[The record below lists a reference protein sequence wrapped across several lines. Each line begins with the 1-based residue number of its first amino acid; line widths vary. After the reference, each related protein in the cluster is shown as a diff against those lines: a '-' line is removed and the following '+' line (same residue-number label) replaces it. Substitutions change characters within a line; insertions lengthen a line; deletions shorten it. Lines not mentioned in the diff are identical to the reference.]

1 MKKTNTDVVEK
12 RVRLLEHFQILDTLP
27 EKEYDDITRLAAFIC
42 NTPISLVTLLDDKR
56 QFFKSHHGLEIKET
70 IIEHSFCAHAIKKT
84 TDIFIVEDARKDKR
98 FKNNPLVTSKPNII
112 FYAGVPLISEEGI
125 PLGTLCVIDEKPNVL
140 NSEQLLS
147 LQSLANQ
154 VMQLLI
160 LRRKNIEINESKKII
175 NQETE
180 QLNNIIE
187 ATRVGTWEWN
197 LQTKEVKINER
208 WANII
213 GYTLEEL
220 QPVDEK
226 TIYKF
231 IHPEDIQYSDKKLKE
246 SLEKKG
252 VFYDIDFR
260 LKHKNGNYVWVNDR
274 GRVVEWTV
282 DGKPLVMTGT
292 HTDISER
299 KKAEKQLKFSEQR
312 FKALVQEGADL
323 IGILDVQGNYK
334 YVSPTSTT
342 VLGITPEEFVGKN
355 AFDFIHPDDKERVFN
370 EFSSID
376 KVSKLEIAPFR
387 FTNKKGEWRWVETVA
402 TNMLENPAIEGVVT
416 NSRDV
421 TDKVV
426 INEKI
431 YKSEQRFKALVQEGS
446 DLVTIVSPEGDYHYI
461 SPNYKQ
467 LLGYTEKDLIGN
479 NAFNFFHPD
488 DVELLQKEFSQ
499 LSKDRRVKS
508 SPYRFK
514 RKDGTWCWLQ
524 SVGTNLVE
532 DKIIS
537 GIVINSVDIT
547 DLVSVQEALE
557 QSNERFKLVM
567 QAGTESIWDFNP
579 ITNELFLGDG
589 FNRNFGV
596 NIKSAKEN
604 NEILNA
610 HIHPDDFPKL
620 IKSLKTALNKSKD
633 TSWTM
638 SYRIRKSNGE
648 YAFVRDRAIFMRN
661 SKGKVYRVV
670 GAIKDITQ
678 EHFYEQLEIIEREVM
693 TLSMQENAKLEQVVS
708 TYLLKLEYLFPT
720 MKSSVMK
727 VIDGKLYN
735 LASPS
740 LQKGYVKELKAV
752 SIGKNAGSCG
762 TAAYTKEKV
771 IVEDVFKDKRW
782 EKLLHFPKKY
792 KFAACWSQPI
802 LDAKG
807 NVIATFSNYYKTPKK
822 PNRHEE
828 YAIDRAQRLLS
839 VLITKF
845 RYLEKISQSNE
856 RFELV
861 NKATNDA
868 IYDWDVEKDEY
879 YWGDGFYNT
888 FGYEK
893 IDEKFRSIDWDKLV
907 YPSDIEKNR
916 QSWDVFLKDERRQK
930 WMNEFR
936 FRKADGTYLYVEEIG
951 YLLRDR
957 NGKPIRMI
965 GALRDVS
972 KAKLSENQKQLQHQ
986 VASIFKDER
995 ELPIILENTLQYI
1008 AEYGEYQ
1015 TAEIWLLNSDKKQL
1029 NLASVYAADD
1039 KAQNYLKATKKT
1051 RLFKKGEGLPGK
1063 VWKNLQIEIWED
1075 INVVS
1080 KFIRNVAAQKSRLK
1094 SGVGIPLFH
1103 NSVPVGVMVLTSR
1116 ESLKKDPFRVEIFS
1130 PLSNFLGAEIKRKQQ
1145 EQELSLFFNSA
1156 PDILAIASSNGHF
1169 VKTNPAFTKILGYTE
1184 EELISKPFEY
1194 FLHPDDRK
1202 RTIKEYSET
1211 LTGKRTT
1218 RGFVNRYRTKLGT
1231 YRWISW
1237 NSSDIYGEDGFFF
1250 AFGRDVTEMK
1260 ELQQLLENTSRL
1272 AKVGSWEIDVNSNS
1286 VYWSDI
1292 TKEIREVEPDFQ
1304 PTLHKGI
1311 SGFVDGDRDI
1321 IKKRVEQCKKD
1332 GTPWDEE
1339 LRIITE
1345 KGNLKWIRTIG
1356 KAEFID
1362 GKCVKIYGSFQDVHE
1377 QKLNEIAL
1385 QKSLKTLEDYKFS
1398 LDQSAIIAFTD
1409 KTGVITSVND
1419 NFCKI
1424 SQYSREELIGN
1435 THQLINSKYHPKSF
1449 FANLW
1454 KTITKGKVWRG
1465 EVKNLAKDGS
1475 YYWVDTTIVPFLD
1488 EKNKPF
1494 QYLAIRFDITDRKN
1508 ADEKAI
1514 AALEERNTILE
1525 SIGDAFFAV
1534 DKNFKVTYWNKM
1546 AEQLLQTPKEL
1557 ILNKNLWDIF
1567 TDAKDLPSYKNYH
1580 LAMKEMKVIHFEDY
1594 YPPINRWFEI
1604 SAYPSKEGLTV
1615 YFKDT
1620 TQRKIAEEQIRLSNE
1635 RFEKVTEATNDAVWD
1650 WDIVNNQLYWGKGYE
1665 TLFGY
1670 DVANNAP
1677 DLELWSSRVHPND
1690 AAIILESL
1698 ENTINTPTA
1707 VNWLHEYR
1715 YKKEDGEY
1723 TFVID
1728 RGVVIRDEKGKAI
1741 RMVGAMTDIS
1751 YQKEYEESL
1760 KKLNNQLLK
1769 YTNELIRSNE
1779 ELEQFAYVASHDL
1792 QEPLRMVTS
1801 FLSQL
1806 EKKYAEQ
1813 LDDKALQYIEFAVD
1827 GAKRMR
1833 QIILD
1838 LLEYS
1843 RVGKNND
1850 NIENIDIEKIV
1861 EQVKALLRK
1870 TIEEKKATI
1879 SYKKLPTILA
1889 YRSPIVQVFQN
1900 LISNGLKYSKA
1911 GVAPKIEISAKELKH
1926 EWQFTV
1932 KDNGIG
1938 INKEYFDKIF
1948 IIFQRLHGKTEYS
1961 GTGMGLAIVKKII
1974 ENFGGRIWLESK
1986 EGVGS
1991 TFYFTIKK
1999 EI

>member
-1 MKKTNTDVVEK
+1 MKKTNTDAVDK
-12 RVRLLEHFQILDTLP
+12 RIKALKQYEILDTLP
-27 EKEYDDITRLAAFIC
+27 EKEYDDITRLAAYIC
-42 NTPISLVTLLDDKR
+42 NTSIALVSFLDDTR
-56 QFFKSHHGLEIKET
+56 QFFKSHYGLKIKET
-70 IIEHSFCAHAIKKT
+70 PIEHSFCFHAIKKP
-84 TDIFIVEDARKDKR
+84 TDIFIIEDIRKDKR
-98 FKNNPLVTSKPNII
+98 FKSNPLVTSKPNIV
-112 FYAGVPLISEEGI
+112 FYAGVPLTTQEGI
-125 PLGTLCVIDEKPNVL
+125 LLGTLCVLDTKPNKL
-140 NSEQLLS
+140 NQEQIVS

-160 LRRKNIEINESKKII
+160 LRKRNNEINESKSLID
-175 NQETE
+175 NETAR
-180 QLNNIIE
+180 LKNIVE
-187 ATRVGTWEWN
+187 ATRIGTWEWN
-197 LQTKEVKINER
+197 FETGEIKINER

-213 GYTLEEL
+213 GYTVEEL
-220 QPVDEK
+220 QPVNEK

-231 IHPEDIQYSDKKLKE
+231 IHPDDIALSDEKIKECIDKKI
-246 SLEKKG
+246 
-252 VFYDIDFR
+252 VFYDVDFR
-260 LKHKNGNYVWVNDR
+260 LKHKNGHYVWVNDR
-274 GRVVEWTV
+274 GRVIKWKP
-282 DGKPLVMTGT
+282 DGKPLLMTGT
-292 HTDISER
+292 HTDITDR
-299 KKAEKQLKFSEQR
+299 KEVEKRLKLSEQR
-312 FKALVQEGADL
+312 FKAL
-323 IGILDVQGNYK
+323 I
-334 YVSPTSTT
+334 
-342 VLGITPEEFVGKN
+342 
-355 AFDFIHPDDKERVFN
+355 
-370 EFSSID
+370 
-376 KVSKLEIAPFR
+376 
-387 FTNKKGEWRWVETVA
+387 
-402 TNMLENPAIEGVVT
+402 
-416 NSRDV
+416 
-421 TDKVV
+421 
-426 INEKI
+426 
-431 YKSEQRFKALVQEGS
+431 QEGS
-446 DLVTIVSPEGDYHYI
+446 DLVTIVSSEGEYYYI

-467 LLGYTEKDLIGN
+467 ILGYTEKDLIGN
-479 NAFNFFHPD
+479 NAFNFFHPED
-488 DVELLQKEFSQ
+488 IELLQKEFSQ

-514 RKDGTWCWLQ
+514 RKDGSWCWLQ
-524 SVGTNLVE
+524 SVGTNLEE
-532 DKIIS
+532 DKTIN

-547 DLVSVQEALE
+547 DLVTAQEEL
-557 QSNERFKLVM
+557 QKSNQRFKLVM

-589 FNRNFGV
+589 FKRNFGIE
-596 NIKSAKEN
+596 IKSLKEN
-604 NEILNA
+604 KEIINA
-610 HIHPDDFPKL
+610 YIHPDDFPKF
-620 IKSLKTALNKSKD
+620 IKSFKEALKTDKIV
-633 TSWTM
+633 WTM
-638 SYRIRKSNGE
+638 KYRIRKSNGE
-648 YAFVRDRAIFMRN
+648 YAFVNDRAIFMRN
-661 SKGKVYRVV
+661 EKGKVYRIV

-727 VIDGKLYN
+727 VVDGKLYN

-740 LQKGYVKELKAV
+740 LQKEYVKELHAV

-762 TAAYTKEKV
+762 TSAYTKEKV

-782 EKLLHFPKKY
+782 EKLLHLPKKY

-839 VLITKF
+839 VLLAKF

-893 IDEKFRSIDWDKLV
+893 IDEKFRSSDWDDLT
-907 YPSDIEKNR
+907 YSSDIEKHK

-930 WMNEFR
+930 WINEFR

-951 YLLRDR
+951 HLLRDK

-986 VASIFKDER
+986 VASIFKDEK

-1015 TAEIWLLNSDKKQL
+1015 TAEIWLLSSDKKQL

-1039 KAQNYLKATKKT
+1039 KAQNYLKATIKT
-1051 RLFKKGEGLPGK
+1051 KLLKNGEGLPGK

-1075 INVVS
+1075 INVLP
-1080 KFIRNVAAQKSRLK
+1080 KFIRNVAAKKSGLK

-1103 NSVPVGVMVLTSR
+1103 NNIPIGVMVLTSR
-1116 ESLKKDPFRVEIFS
+1116 DPLKNDPYRVEILS

-1156 PDILAIASSNGHF
+1156 PDILAIASPNGHF
-1169 VKTNPAFTKILGYTE
+1169 VKANPAFTKILGYIE
-1184 EELISKPFEY
+1184 EEIIYQPFEN
-1194 FLHPDDRK
+1194 FLHPDDLK
-1202 RTIKEYSET
+1202 KTMKEYGET
-1211 LTGKRTT
+1211 ITGDRQSQ
-1218 RGFVNRYRTKLGT
+1218 GFTNRYRTKSGL
-1231 YRWISW
+1231 YKWISW
-1237 NSSDIYGEDGFFF
+1237 NSSDVFGEDGFVF
-1250 AFGRDVTEMK
+1250 AYGRDVTEMK

-1272 AKVGSWEIDVNSNS
+1272 AKVGSWEIDVSSNS

-1292 TKEIREVEPDFQ
+1292 TKEIREVEPDFK
-1304 PTLHKGI
+1304 PTLNKGI

-1362 GKCVKIYGSFQDVHE
+1362 GKCVKIYGSFQDIHE

-1385 QKSLKTLEDYKFS
+1385 KKSLKTLEDYKFS
-1398 LDQSAIIAFTD
+1398 LDQSAIIVFTD

-1424 SQYSREELIGN
+1424 SQYSREELVGN
-1435 THQLINSKYHPKSF
+1435 THQLINSKHHPKSF
-1449 FANLW
+1449 FVDLW

-1465 EVKNLAKDGS
+1465 EIKNLAKDGS
-1475 YYWVDTTIVPFLD
+1475 YYWMDTTIVPFLD

-1508 ADEKAI
+1508 ADEKVLS
-1514 AALEERNTILE
+1514 ALEERNTILE

-1534 DKNFKVTYWNKM
+1534 DKKFNVMYWNKM
-1546 AEQLLQTPKEL
+1546 AETLLQTPKNK
-1557 ILNKNLWDIF
+1557 ILNKNLWDVF

-1580 LAMKEMKVIHFEDY
+1580 LAMKEMKVVHFEDY
-1594 YPPINRWFEI
+1594 YPPIKRWFEI
-1604 SAYPSKEGLTV
+1604 SAYPSEEGLTV

-1620 TQRKIAEEQIRLSNE
+1620 TERKIAEEQIRLSNE

-1650 WDIVNNQLYWGKGYE
+1650 WDIVNKQLYWGKGYS

-1670 DVANNAP
+1670 DVVNNAP
-1677 DLELWSSRVHPND
+1677 DLDSWTSRIHPND
-1690 AAIILESL
+1690 VANIMQSL
-1698 ENTINTPTA
+1698 DDLINDPNSI
-1707 VNWLHEYR
+1707 NWQQEYR
-1715 YKKEDGEY
+1715 YKKENGEFTY
-1723 TFVID
+1723 VID
-1728 RGVVIRDEKGKAI
+1728 RGVVIRDEKGIAT

-1751 YQKEYEESL
+1751 YQKEHEESL

-1769 YTNELIRSNE
+1769 YTNELVRSNE

-1792 QEPLRMVTS
+1792 QEPLRMITS

-1806 EKKYAEQ
+1806 EKKYSDQ
-1813 LDDKALQYIEFAVD
+1813 LDEKAHTYIDFAVD
-1827 GAKRMR
+1827 GASRMR
-1833 QIILD
+1833 NIILD

-1850 NIENIDIEKIV
+1850 ELETIEITEIV
-1861 EQVKALLRK
+1861 EQAKVLLRK
-1870 TIEEKKATI
+1870 IIEEKNATI
-1879 SYKKLPTILA
+1879 TYKKLPTILA

-1900 LISNGLKYSKA
+1900 LISNGLKYAKA
-1911 GVAPKIEISAKELKH
+1911 DVAPIIEVSAKELKN
-1926 EWQFTV
+1926 EWQFAI

-1938 INKEYFDKIF
+1938 IKKEYYDKIF
-1948 IIFQRLHGKTEYS
+1948 VIFQRLHNKEEYS
-1961 GTGMGLAIVKKII
+1961 GTGMGLAIVKKIVG
-1974 ENFGGRIWLESK
+1974 NFGEKIWLESE
-1986 EGVGS
+1986 EGKGS